1 MIKWNNIITAN
12 IKLTVIQIGLI
23 KVITNVSL
31 SVVDCPCS
39 TPDITTSY
47 KPTVS
52 PIPASKKAQTIE
64 GMRYMARVNDCD
76 LV

>member
-31 SVVDCPCS
+31 IGIGCVVLGAVLLM
-39 TPDITTSY
+39 TAVILFTIV
-47 KPTVS
+47 TVV
-52 PIPASKKAQTIE
+52 KEK
-64 GMRYMARVNDCD
+64 
-76 LV
+76 